1 MEDTVM
7 ILAERMSRL
16 GTEKAFEVLA
26 KVKALEAQGRK
37 IIHLEIGE
45 PDFSTPDNI
54 RDEAKKALD
63 KGLTHYVPVRGI
75 PELRQAIADEV
86 SRTRNI
92 DVNPDEVVVTP
103 GARLVNFS
111 TILALVNEGDEV
123 VYPNP
128 GYPLYESM
136 INFVGA
142 KPVPMRLLEE
152 KDFSF
157 DFEELRRSV
166 SDKLKLII
174 LNSPHNPTG
183 GMLTRRDLENI
194 ASLAKKHDCWVLAD
208 EIYIRIVY
216 EDKFESIINIDGMK
230 ERTII
235 LDGFSKTYAMTGWR
249 MGYSI
254 MPEELTPHFIKLQIN
269 VNACTSSFSQWAC
282 IEALTGPQDEQ
293 GKMVTEFKRRR
304 DVIVDGLNDIPGFKC
319 LKPKGGF
326 YVFPNIKGTG
336 KSSDELETILL
347 NEANVAVLSGLAFG
361 EYGEGY
367 LRFSYANSVENI
379 EKALE
384 WIKQTVE
391 KF

>member
-1 MEDTVM
+1 M

>member
-1 MEDTVM
+1 M
-7 ILAERMSRL
+7 ILAKRMSRL

-26 KVKALEAQGRK
+26 KVKTLEAQGRK

-45 PDFSTPDNI
+45 PDFSTSDNI
-54 RDEAKKALD
+54 RNAAKKALD
-63 KGLTHYVPVRGI
+63 KGFTHYVPVSGI

-92 DVNPDEVVVTP
+92 DVHPDEVVVTP
-103 GARLVNFS
+103 GGRLVNFS
-111 TILALVNEGDEV
+111 IILALIDEGDEV
-123 VYPNP
+123 IYPNP

-136 INFVGA
+136 INFVNA
-142 KPVPMRLLEE
+142 KAVAIRLLEE

-157 DFEELRRSV
+157 DIEDLRGLV
-166 SDKLKLII
+166 SDNTKLII

-183 GMLTRRDLENI
+183 GMLTRSDLEEI

-208 EIYIRIVY
+208 EIYCRIVY
-216 EDKFESIINIDGMK
+216 EDKFESILSVDGMK

-249 MGYSI
+249 IGYGI
-254 MPEELTPHFIKLQIN
+254 MPKDLAPHFIKLQIN
-269 VNACTSSFSQWAC
+269 SNACTSSFSQWAC

-304 DVIVDGLNDIPGFKC
+304 NVIVDGLNDIPGFKC

-336 KSSDELETILL
+336 KPSDELETILL
-347 NEANVAVLSGLAFG
+347 NEADVAVLSGLAFG
-361 EYGEGY
+361 KYGEGY

-379 EKALE
+379 EKALG
-384 WIKQTVE
+384 WIKQTVG